1 MNIQLFLYLFTLG
14 SVVSSLLTEALKK
27 AFNAIP
33 TNIIAFVNACVV
45 GILGTIAAYILMGI
59 AFTLANIVCILLM
72 TICIWIGSM
81 IGYDKVIQTI
91 SQVKG

>member
-33 TNIIAFVNACVV
+33 TNIIALVNASVV

-59 AFTLANIVCILLM
+59 AFTLANIVCIFLM